1 MFQYSN
7 AFYLLIISKYKCN
20 CIRYSSTIILN
31 TYKTRLTRFYDKES
45 AWTSSLVLLDL
56 LEVMLQLL
64 KIYSKGKFIKI
75 VKSLNLYQMINFRSA
90 HVTVLIEENSHFLKF
105 SNPQNFLIF
114 LKDSC
119 SKIFPVILKWRNSI
133 KQNLS
138 SFHNI
143 VIWLMLIVTACW
155 QAIKWTACKM

>member
-1 MFQYSN
+1 MLNWFLQLLVVACSLTNPDMVLLASFEHCLVCLVGLNNDFFRSQSWGWYQGFGLIKSRFLKMFQYSN

-64 KIYSKGKFIKI
+64 K
-75 VKSLNLYQMINFRSA
+75 N
-90 HVTVLIEENSHFLKF
+90 
-105 SNPQNFLIF
+105 IF
-114 LKDSC
+114 
-119 SKIFPVILKWRNSI
+119 
-133 KQNLS
+133 
-138 SFHNI
+138 
-143 VIWLMLIVTACW
+143 
-155 QAIKWTACKM
+155 